1 VRRILVVL
9 IISIVMIG
17 VGFSFYI
24 NYKVQSGD
32 TLSSISKGFGIPIP
46 VLIDWNSGLSPSN
59 IKVGQ
64 LLKIPFNPGIMF
76 KPTKTISISTLAKM
90 FFITV
95 DDIQSVNPSISGT
108 ISAGKE
114 VFVPLGRVN
123 TSFTE
128 LADFI
133 WPVYG
138 EISSEYGWRIHPIY
152 NEKMFHTGLDI
163 RAQTG
168 TPVFAARG
176 GTVKFAG
183 VKSGYGNLIII
194 EHAGGYETYYAHL
207 SKINVYVGLKV
218 EKGDF
223 IGRVGSTGTSTGP
236 HLHFEVRNNG
246 EHSDPVAYLP
256 RTNTYVMRRVT
267 SE

>member
-1 VRRILVVL
+1 MRRILVFL
-9 IISIVMIG
+9 TISILM
-17 VGFSFYI
+17 VGLSFSFYI

-32 TLSSISKGFGIPIP
+32 TLYSISKGFGIPIP
-46 VLIDWNSGLSPSN
+46 VLLDWNSDITSAN

-64 LLKIPFNPGIMF
+64 SLKIPFNPGIMF
-76 KPTKTISISTLAKM
+76 KPTKTISLSTLAKM
-90 FFITV
+90 FFITAAE
-95 DDIQSVNPSISGT
+95 IQSVNPSIGT
-108 ISAGKE
+108 TIAAGKE
-114 VFVPLGRVN
+114 VFVPLGREN

-152 NEKMFHTGLDI
+152 NKRLFHTGLDI

-168 TPVFAARG
+168 TPVFAARSG
-176 GTVKFAG
+176 VVKFAG
-183 VKSGYGNLIII
+183 VKSGYGNIIII
-194 EHAGGYETYYAHL
+194 EHSGGYETYYAHL
-207 SKINVYVGLKV
+207 SKINVFVGLRI

-236 HLHFEVRNNG
+236 HLHFEVRKYDETN
-246 EHSDPVAYLP
+246 DPVAYLP
-256 RTNTYVMRRVT
+256 RTNTYVMRRVL